1 MIKEF
6 LKIIFIKR
14 NTSVKDR
21 TTVLKEKEMKN
32 VKSIEEFLNTL
43 PTENKLQKFSRLYK
57 NIKNIIIV
65 LYTLCVEKKKNNL

>member
-1 MIKEF
+1 
-6 LKIIFIKR
+6 
-14 NTSVKDR
+14 
-21 TTVLKEKEMKN
+21 MKN